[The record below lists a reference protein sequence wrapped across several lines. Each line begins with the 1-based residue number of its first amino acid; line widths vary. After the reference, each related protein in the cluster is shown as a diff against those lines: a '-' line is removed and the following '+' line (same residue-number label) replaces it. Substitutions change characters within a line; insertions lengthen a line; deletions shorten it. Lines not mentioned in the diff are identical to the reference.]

1 VLVLEV
7 ISSHNLKHISK
18 VSSLYSYLKLKYLL
32 LHHVLLVMGTAD
44 EASFVELLI
53 ANERVCSWLD
63 ELENLDISSKRYVVI
78 VY

>member
-1 VLVLEV
+1 
-7 ISSHNLKHISK
+7 
-18 VSSLYSYLKLKYLL
+18 
-32 LHHVLLVMGTAD
+32 MGTAD